1 MDLPLL
7 LISSSTGFADNQIKA
22 VYQLISDGATI
33 PFISRYRKDRT
44 GSLDELA
51 IEKIVDQ
58 LDFFEKVKKRK
69 ESVLKLLLKKN
80 IADNQI
86 LAKISES
93 WDLTEIE
100 DLYLPFKEVKKSNY
114 SKALTA
120 GLSGLAKIILSQKT
134 LVSKSQILAFKTTD
148 YNSEKEIIEGVNEIV
163 VRWIAERKKVRSSL
177 RDYIARNGE
186 VVSKLKT
193 KCDDQELIL
202 KYKDYHD
209 FSEPIYKIK
218 SHRFLA
224 LQRANDEGVVSLGI
238 RLDKKKIMRLISS
251 FVICD
256 QSSVSILNVAIER
269 SWVKILKPALEKEFF
284 KQLKQDSDLKAIGV
298 FSENLRQLLLQPPL
312 RNKRLLAIDPG
323 FKSGCKLVCLSAEG
337 SLLGNA
343 TIYPHPPQN
352 QFNQSKKKIAGL
364 IEQYKLDGIAVGNGT
379 ASRET
384 EKLIKGTRFNG
395 KVNVY
400 IVNEAGASVYS
411 ASAVAR
417 KEFPDYDVTVRGAI
431 SIGRRLIDPLSE
443 LVKIDPKSIG
453 VGQYQ
458 HDVNQ
463 QLLSQKL
470 DNVVA
475 SAVNSVGVDLNTAS
489 EFLLKYVSGIGP
501 KLAERLVEYREEHG
515 SFKSRENLKDVPG
528 LGDGI
533 FEQSAGFLRIKGG
546 VNPLD
551 DSAIHPECYSLVNT
565 ICEKEDVLI
574 AELIGNEARIEK
586 IKWSNYVNSDFGLE
600 AIKDLKQELAKPGLD
615 PRKIIYQL
623 EFDKSLKSIQDVKVG
638 AVVAGVV
645 NNVTNFG
652 AFVDIGIKENGL
664 IHISHLSEE
673 YIDDPT
679 EIVKVHQH
687 VKAKIISVDVPRKR
701 IGLSLI
707 GV

>member
-1 MDLPLL
+1 MDLPLH

-22 VYQLISDGATI
+22 VYELISDGATI

-58 LDFFEKVKKRK
+58 LDSLDKVKKRK

-80 IADNQI
+80 ITDNQI
-86 LAKISES
+86 VAKITES

-114 SKALTA
+114 SKALSA

-134 LVSKSQILAFKTTD
+134 PVFKSQILAFKTTD
-148 YNSEKEIIEGVNEIV
+148 YNSEKELIEGANEIV

-186 VVSKLKT
+186 IVSKLKT

-202 KYKDYHD
+202 KYKNYHD
-209 FSEPIYKIK
+209 YSEPIYKIK

-224 LQRANDEGVVSLGI
+224 LQRANDKGVISLGI
-238 RLDKKKIMRLISS
+238 RLDKKKILRLISS
-251 FVICD
+251 FVISD
-256 QSSVSILNVAIER
+256 QSCVSILNVAIER

-284 KQLKQDSDLKAIGV
+284 KQLKEDSDLKAIGV

-384 EKLIKGTRFNG
+384 EKLIKGIRFNG

-411 ASAVAR
+411 ASSVAR

-528 LGDGI
+528 LGDRV

-546 VNPLD
+546 ANPLD
-551 DSAIHPECYSLVNT
+551 DSAIHPECYSLINT

-574 AELIGNEARIEK
+574 AELIGNEASIEK

-623 EFDKSLKSIQDVKVG
+623 EFDKSLKSIHDVKVG

>member
-1 MDLPLL
+1 
-7 LISSSTGFADNQIKA
+7 
-22 VYQLISDGATI
+22 
-33 PFISRYRKDRT
+33 
-44 GSLDELA
+44 
-51 IEKIVDQ
+51 
-58 LDFFEKVKKRK
+58 
-69 ESVLKLLLKKN
+69 
-80 IADNQI
+80 
-86 LAKISES
+86 
-93 WDLTEIE
+93 
-100 DLYLPFKEVKKSNY
+100 
-114 SKALTA
+114 
-120 GLSGLAKIILSQKT
+120 
-134 LVSKSQILAFKTTD
+134 
-148 YNSEKEIIEGVNEIV
+148 
-163 VRWIAERKKVRSSL
+163 
-177 RDYIARNGE
+177 
-186 VVSKLKT
+186 
-193 KCDDQELIL
+193 
-202 KYKDYHD
+202 
-209 FSEPIYKIK
+209 
-218 SHRFLA
+218 
-224 LQRANDEGVVSLGI
+224 
-238 RLDKKKIMRLISS
+238 MRLISS
-251 FVICD
+251 FVISD

-284 KQLKQDSDLKAIGV
+284 KQLKEDSDLKAIGV

-384 EKLIKGTRFNG
+384 EKLIKGIRFNG

-638 AVVAGVV
+638 AVVAGIV

-673 YIDDPT
+673 YVDNPT

>member
-1 MDLPLL
+1 MDLPLR

-148 YNSEKEIIEGVNEIV
+148 YNSEKEIIEGANEIV

-238 RLDKKKIMRLISS
+238 RLDKKKIIRLISS
-251 FVICD
+251 FVISD

-284 KQLKQDSDLKAIGV
+284 KQLKEDSDLKAIGV

-384 EKLIKGTRFNG
+384 EKLIKGIRFNG

-533 FEQSAGFLRIKGG
+533 FEQAAGFFRIKGG

-586 IKWSNYVNSDFGLE
+586 IKWSNYVNSNFGLE

-638 AVVAGVV
+638 AVVAGIV

>member
-1 MDLPLL
+1 MDLPLR

-80 IADNQI
+80 ITDNQI
-86 LAKISES
+86 VAKITES

-114 SKALTA
+114 SKALSA
-120 GLSGLAKIILSQKT
+120 GLSGLAKIILTQKT
-134 LVSKSQILAFKTTD
+134 PVSKSQILAFKTTD
-148 YNSEKEIIEGVNEIV
+148 YNSEKELIEGANEIV

-186 VVSKLKT
+186 IVSKLKT

-202 KYKDYHD
+202 KYKNYHD
-209 FSEPIYKIK
+209 YSEPIYKIK

-224 LQRANDEGVVSLGI
+224 LQRANDKGVISLGI
-238 RLDKKKIMRLISS
+238 RLDKKKILRLISS
-251 FVICD
+251 FVISD
-256 QSSVSILNVAIER
+256 QSCVSILNVAIER

-284 KQLKQDSDLKAIGV
+284 KQLKEDSDLKEIGV

-384 EKLIKGTRFNG
+384 EKLIKGIRFNG

-528 LGDGI
+528 LGDRV

-546 VNPLD
+546 GNPLD
-551 DSAIHPECYSLVNT
+551 DSAIHPECYSLINT

-574 AELIGNEARIEK
+574 AELIGNEASIEK

-623 EFDKSLKSIQDVKVG
+623 EFDKSLKSIHDVKVG

>member
-1 MDLPLL
+1 MDLPLR

-100 DLYLPFKEVKKSNY
+100 DLYLPLKEVKKSNY

-148 YNSEKEIIEGVNEIV
+148 YNSVKEIIEGVNEIV

-224 LQRANDEGVVSLGI
+224 LQRANDEGVISLGI

-586 IKWSNYVNSDFGLE
+586 IKWSNYVNSNFGLE

-638 AVVAGVV
+638 AVVAGIV